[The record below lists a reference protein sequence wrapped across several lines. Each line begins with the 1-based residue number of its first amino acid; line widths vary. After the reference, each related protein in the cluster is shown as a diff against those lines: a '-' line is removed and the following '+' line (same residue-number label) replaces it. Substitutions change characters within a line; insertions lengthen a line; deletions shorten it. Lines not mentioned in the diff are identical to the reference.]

1 MIPYEPE
8 PTLRRIGL
16 TKGWTTERRMT
27 ASSQLL
33 HNNGLRCA
41 WGPSTVAPMTSHRPL
56 GRGGLAH
63 VLGEPAPSEQVH
75 VNVPDGLSAVLP
87 NVGN

>member
-27 ASSQLL
+27 TPSQLL

-41 WGPSTVAPMTSHRPL
+41 WGASTVAPMTSRRPL
-56 GRGGLAH
+56 ARGGLAH
-63 VLGEPAPSEQVH
+63 VLG
-75 VNVPDGLSAVLP
+75 
-87 NVGN
+87 